1 MVRAYA
7 GSSGCNSDPHP
18 GQDYHRRSHSHLHPL
33 RDNGDTQF
41 TSHARLGKPEDPEK
55 TYTDMGRTCRLRTT
69 EPRAR
74 SQFGGVVCFSH
85 QCYYRMKLHY
95 LSTCC
100 IGAIGSLVR
109 SKNRKVKAALC
120 FQWNVDNNRNIR
132 PRAVWGEMKG
142 DMIKVGHRIKRRW
155 TVLRQFG
162 EKKVKTKSQIFRSG
176 KPWVLMVD

>member
-1 MVRAYA
+1 MPAAQGAIRTPTLGRTAIAGHTPTHTHSGTMDARGSPHMHVLGNPRTRRKPTQTWGEHA
-7 GSSGCNSDPHP
+7 GSVQQSP
-18 GQDYHRRSHSHLHPL
+18 GPGASL
-33 RDNGDTQF
+33 
-41 TSHARLGKPEDPEK
+41 
-55 TYTDMGRTCRLRTT
+55 
-69 EPRAR
+69 
-74 SQFGGVVCFSH
+74 GGVVCFSH
-85 QCYYRMKLHY
+85 QCYYRMKWHY

-100 IGAIGSLVR
+100 IGPIGSLVR